1 MATLKIFNRLLFR
14 PNLCAAFRKNIS
26 TVKRGR
32 SFLSFNNHTS
42 SFKSK
47 NTGLLST
54 SLSFSRVCGCGMHNS
69 ISEGILLSI
78 VLFKCA
84 EHLQCYSFI
93 IFSGFCHVSLISIET
108 RGRYISTLHNKTPR
122 T

>member
-42 SFKSK
+42 SLKSK

-84 EHLQCYSFI
+84 EHL
-93 IFSGFCHVSLISIET
+93 
-108 RGRYISTLHNKTPR
+108 
-122 T
+122 

>member
-1 MATLKIFNRLLFR
+1 MATLKIFNRLLLR
-14 PNLCAAFRKNIS
+14 PNLCATFLKNIS

-32 SFLSFNNHTS
+32 SFLSFNHTS
-42 SFKSK
+42 SLKSK

-84 EHLQCYSFI
+84 EHL
-93 IFSGFCHVSLISIET
+93 
-108 RGRYISTLHNKTPR
+108 
-122 T
+122 